1 MTKFRVEAIVGMTVE
16 ADDLKQA
23 VDRVASVGVPED
35 AQERIVVQILGAR
48 PWRAH

>member
-16 ADDLKQA
+16 ADDVKQA
-23 VDRVASVGVPED
+23 VDRVAVTGMPED
-35 AQERIVVQILGAR
+35 AQERVVVQVLGAR